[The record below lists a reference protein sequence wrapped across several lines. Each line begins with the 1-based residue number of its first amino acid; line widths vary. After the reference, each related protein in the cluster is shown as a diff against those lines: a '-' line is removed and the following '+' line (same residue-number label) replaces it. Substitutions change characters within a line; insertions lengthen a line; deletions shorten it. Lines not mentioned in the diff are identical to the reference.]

1 MLLFISVDGSR
12 SIFAYVLGHH
22 FSIFFIPA
30 ISLATDCLKTP
41 QPTEQDALEYLC
53 ALPGI
58 LLRWFPHKLLYL
70 PWPFLEVY
78 DNPKREGRW

>member
-1 MLLFISVDGSR
+1 MGVEVFLLMSLVAISP
-12 SIFAYVLGHH
+12 F
-22 FSIFFIPA
+22 FFIPA
-30 ISLATDCLKTP
+30 ISLASDCLKTP

-70 PWPFLEVY
+70 PWTFPEVY
-78 DNPKREGRW
+78 GNPKREGRW